1 MTIHSERNPRTPPI
15 RPSSSPTRVLPP
27 ARRTEVD
34 PYALLPED
42 PSEVPSREAVLSNG
56 SLPAA
61 VAVRG
66 AAGHKPLTDSDLQYA
81 RRVEHRVKGDLREQR
96 EILKE
101 AGDLYAQRPTAPI
114 APPAKSF
121 FGRAVSWLAAKC
133 GFSDGQTKADLAIS
147 RKLEEARTKTVEK
160 LKVFVNGKDGTREAN
175 TSILEEAKKV
185 SKRFEGRVFAVDKS
199 APKTSVPKI
208 LMDVSIPVDKEHLS
222 FQKLKKQLLETAK
235 ASNGRIKLHSPSN
248 ERVVLYRQ
256 RKDKSWESV
265 EISWRGLTKVNIVHN
280 GKLAG
285 NLFNCDAVELAKKFA
300 NFERIG
306 IKRRESSQEDIR
318 KVISL
323 KDERR

>member
-15 RPSSSPTRVLPP
+15 RPGSSPTRVLPST
-27 ARRTEVD
+27 RRTEVD
-34 PYALLPED
+34 PYPLVPGN
-42 PSEVPSREAVLSNG
+42 PSEVPFHEAVLGGESR
-56 SLPAA
+56 SAA
-61 VAVRG
+61 VALHRAPG
-66 AAGHKPLTDSDLQYA
+66 RKPLTDADLQYA
-81 RRVEHRVKGDLREQR
+81 RRVDHRVKGDLREQR

-101 AGDLYAQRPTAPI
+101 VGELYAQRPSAPI
-114 APPAKSF
+114 APPAKSLF
-121 FGRAVSWLAAKC
+121 SRAISWLAATC
-133 GFSDGQTKADLAIS
+133 GLGDSQAKADRAIS
-147 RKLEEARTKTVEK
+147 RKLEEARAKTVEK
-160 LKVFVNGKDGTREAN
+160 LKVFVNGKDGTREVN

-185 SKRFEGRVFAVDKS
+185 SKRFEDRVFAVDKS
-199 APKTSVPKI
+199 AQKTSVPKI

-222 FQKLKKQLLETAK
+222 FQKLKNQILETAK

-248 ERVVLYRQ
+248 ERLVLYRQ

>member
-1 MTIHSERNPRTPPI
+1 MTIHSERSPRTPPV
-15 RPSSSPTRVLPP
+15 RPSSTPTRVSTPS
-27 ARRTEVD
+27 RRTEVD
-34 PYALLPED
+34 PYSLLPAD
-42 PSEVPSREAVLSNG
+42 PSEVPFHEAAIG
-56 SLPAA
+56 GKARAAA
-61 VAVRG
+61 VELRSPT
-66 AAGHKPLTDSDLQYA
+66 GHKPLTESDLQYA
-81 RRVEHRVKGDLREQR
+81 RRVDHRVRGDAREQR
-96 EILKE
+96 ELLKE
-101 AGDLYAQRPTAPI
+101 VTGLYAQRPTAPI

-121 FGRAVSWLAAKC
+121 FGRAVSWLAATC
-133 GFSDGQTKADLAIS
+133 GFSDGQTRADLAIS
-147 RKLEEARTKTVEK
+147 RKLEEARAKTVEK
-160 LKVFVNGKDGTREAN
+160 LKVFVSGKDGTKEVK
-175 TSILEEAKKV
+175 TSILDEAKRV
-185 SKRFEGRVFAVDKS
+185 SKKFEDRVFAIDKS